1 VGVERNLSSLLE
13 HVEGLGLATGAS
25 EKLRPGSVG
34 GSEVPART
42 VAGKQLERLP
52 EGCVCRI
59 DFARE
64 AVSLGE
70 SPRGVAPL
78 TRVARS

>member
-1 VGVERNLSSLLE
+1 LLEYVER
-13 HVEGLGLATGAS
+13 LGLATGAP
-25 EKLRPGSVG
+25 EKLRPGSIG
-34 GSEVPART
+34 GCTVSART
-42 VAGKQLERLP
+42 VAGQQLERLL

-70 SPRGVAPL
+70 SRRGVAPL